1 MAVFTSSRYSSLE
14 NMRASV
20 SKPESST
27 REPNRMVQLGDW
39 RVCLSKQVQR
49 RCRCGELGIPIQV
62 EIIYR
67 GACGASTSLRD
78 SLGRNLTGF
87 ERSESWLASRELAE
101 PSISVIA
108 APWSWSVER
117 TGDF

>member
-1 MAVFTSSRYSSLE
+1 
-14 NMRASV
+14 
-20 SKPESST
+20 
-27 REPNRMVQLGDW
+27 MVQLGDW

-62 EIIYR
+62 EIITFIVAHAER
-67 GACGASTSLRD
+67 APLSATPWEETSWQA
-78 SLGRNLTGF
+78 LTGF

-108 APWSWSVER
+108 APWSWREQVIF
-117 TGDF
+117 D